1 MPLISKPPI
10 SKRLF
15 FALWPDAGA
24 ARQLHE
30 IGRELQAICGGRL
43 MSRETLHVT
52 LAFLGQVPVER
63 IPELEAIAEAVRAE
77 VFDLHLDRLGYW
89 SHNHILWAGCMA
101 PSAALVALE
110 EGLQMRL
117 REAGF
122 ALEDRPFALH
132 MTLLRKA
139 QCESPVPLA
148 RVISWRADEMLLVE
162 SVPGGATRYV
172 PISRWNLRLS

>member
-1 MPLISKPPI
+1 MEPS

-30 IGRELQAICGGRL
+30 TGRELQEVCGGRL
-43 MSRETLHVT
+43 MARDTLHVT

-63 IPELEAIAEAVRAE
+63 LPQLEAIADGMRADA
-77 VFDLHLDRLGYW
+77 FDLHLDRLGYW
-89 SHNHILWAGCMA
+89 PHNHVLWAGSMQPVVELMDLA
-101 PSAALVALE
+101 
-110 EGLQMRL
+110 EGLQARL

-122 ALEDRPFALH
+122 ALEDRPYAPH
-132 MTLLRKA
+132 VTLLRKA

-148 RVISWRADEMLLVE
+148 RVISWQAKEMLLVE
-162 SVPGGATRYV
+162 SMPGGSTRYV
-172 PISRWNLRLS
+172 PLGRWPLGVE

>member
-1 MPLISKPPI
+1 MEPT

-30 IGRELQAICGGRL
+30 TGRELQEVCGGRL

-63 IPELEAIAEAVRAE
+63 LPELEAIAAAMRADA
-77 VFDLHLDRLGYW
+77 FDLHLDRLGYW
-89 SHNHILWAGCMA
+89 SHNHVLWAGCLEPPTPLMA
-101 PSAALVALE
+101 LA
-110 EGLQMRL
+110 EGLQTRL

-122 ALEDRPFALH
+122 ALEDRTFAPH
-132 MTLLRKA
+132 VTLLRKA
-139 QCESPVPLA
+139 PNESPVPLA
-148 RVISWRADEMLLVE
+148 RVISWQAGEILLVE
-162 SVPGGATRYV
+162 SMPGGATRYD
-172 PISRWNLRLS
+172 PLNRWALHLS